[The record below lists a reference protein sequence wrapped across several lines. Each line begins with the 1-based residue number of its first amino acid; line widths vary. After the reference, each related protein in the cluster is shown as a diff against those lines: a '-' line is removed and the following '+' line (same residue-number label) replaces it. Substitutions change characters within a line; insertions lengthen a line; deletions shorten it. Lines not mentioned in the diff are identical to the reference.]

1 MTYRIV
7 IQRADHSILVPKVTL
22 LRKWIK
28 KVLSEKMPS
37 AEITLRIVEVEEM
50 SALNFT
56 YRHKN
61 GPTNV
66 LSFPFE
72 MPLGMPTDTIIL
84 GDIVICA
91 DVVNQ
96 EAKAQ
101 TKLPEAHWAHM
112 IVHGIFHLLG
122 YDHET
127 EEEAQ
132 VMEDLEINMLQS
144 LGFSNPYEI
153 GESIKDHE

>member
-1 MTYRIV
+1 MTYRII
-7 IQRADHSILVPKVTL
+7 IQHADDSIQIPKTSL

-28 KVLSEKMPS
+28 KTLNEKFQS
-37 AEITLRIVEVEEM
+37 AEITLRIVGIEEM
-50 SALNFT
+50 SALNLT

-72 MPLGMPTDTIIL
+72 MPPSMPVGTPIL

-91 DVVNQ
+91 DVVKQ
-96 EAKAQ
+96 EALSQ
-101 TKLPEAHWAHM
+101 GKLSEAHWAHM
-112 IVHGIFHLLG
+112 IIHGIFHLFG

-127 EEEAQ
+127 DEEAQ
-132 VMEDLEINMLQS
+132 IMENLEIKMLQS

-153 GESIKDHE
+153 GVSIKDYD